1 MIPQKVLVVDDEPI
15 MVTLLETYL
24 KRLGC
29 AISTAADGTEAIRL
43 LEKRTFDLVIT
54 DLQMGEPNGLDVVR
68 KTKELSPKTLAF
80 IMTGCNEV
88 EYAIAAFRI
97 GADDYLLKPFTIG
110 LLIERLQRRGFSFNR
125 TGQLQSQAEG
135 RNSFT
140 RCQKSLQPGKAALYS
155 CT

>member
-1 MIPQKVLVVDDEPI
+1 MIPPRVLVVDDEAI

-29 AISTAADGTEAIRL
+29 AVSTAADGAKAIRL
-43 LEKRTFDLVIT
+43 LEERAFDLVIT
-54 DLQMGEPNGLDVVR
+54 DLQMEETNGLDVVR
-68 KTKELSPKTLAF
+68 KAKELSPKTLAF

-97 GADDYLLKPFTIG
+97 GADDYLLKPLNLG
-110 LLIERLQRRGFSFNR
+110 LLMERLLKRGFSFNR
-125 TGQLQSQAEG
+125 TGQLHSQAGG
-135 RNSFT
+135 RNTFS
-140 RCQKSLQPGKAALYS
+140 RCQKSLQSGKALLYS